1 MSEYQYVA
9 FRAIDSPVSAKNLQ
23 YMHRQSSRAK
33 ITPWSFE
40 NEYHYGDFRGDAEEM
55 LRRGYDVHL
64 HYANFGIRRLLIR
77 LPRGLPDPRALKPY
91 LMRDS
96 LRYLKDKQ
104 GPGGILAVDPFL
116 EPGYLEDLWDL
127 DDSFERLLS
136 LRAELLEGDLRPL
149 YLAHLAV
156 ACDCDEDDQVREGP
170 VPAGLQML
178 TDAQYALVQFYGLSD
193 EMVAAAADKS
203 LPLPPHADPTKDR
216 SSWLRRQ
223 SEATKNAWL
232 ESLLADPSSSVRAE
246 ILAKYAR
253 HRDTPTWPTT
263 PANRAITELR
273 AAAEELAHAAKEKAK
288 AKAARQR
295 AERHRAMAA
304 DPEKT
309 LRETERLAEERT
321 VAAYT
326 KIGQLLADLSEAL
339 EESGRSNLVIKH
351 AQKLKAANPG
361 RHKLSSELRRRG
373 FLPK

>member
-9 FRAIDSPVSAKNLQ
+9 FRAIDSPVNAKNLN

-40 NEYHYGDFRGDAEEM
+40 NEYHHDDFRGNAEEM

-64 HYANFGIRRLLIR
+64 FYANFGIRRLLIR
-77 LPRGLPDPRALKPY
+77 LPHGLPDPRALEPY

-96 LRYLKDKQ
+96 LRYVKDKQ

-127 DDSFERLLS
+127 DDWFERLLP

-156 ACDCDEDDQVREGP
+156 ACDCGEDDQVREGP
-170 VPAGLQML
+170 VPAGMQML
-178 TDAQYALVQFYGLSD
+178 TDAQYTLVQFYGLSD
-193 EMVAAAADKS
+193 EFVAVAADKS
-203 LPLPPHADPTKDR
+203 PLLPAREDPTKDR
-216 SSWLRRQ
+216 SAWLRRQ

-232 ESLLADPSSSVRAE
+232 ESLLADPSSPVRAE
-246 ILAKYAR
+246 MLAKYAA

-273 AAAEELAHAAKEKAK
+273 AAAEDLAQAAQEKAK

-295 AERHRAMAA
+295 AMHRLAMAA

-321 VAAYT
+321 MAAYR
-326 KIGQLLADLSEAL
+326 KIGQLLADLREAL
-339 EESGRSNLVIKH
+339 EESGRSNLVIQH
-351 AQKLKAANPG
+351 AQKLKAANPS
-361 RHKLSSELRRRG
+361 RHRLTSELRRRG